1 MQYLFHKTLPDKLTM
16 QDIKK
21 ILNLQ
26 MQKMVHNHFSVVC
39 RKIIQSNYLSSTI
52 FLFSTEIV

>member
-1 MQYLFHKTLPDKLTM
+1 M

-26 MQKMVHNHFSVVC
+26 MQKMVHNHFSIVC
-39 RKIIQSNYLSSTI
+39 RKIIQPNYLSLTI